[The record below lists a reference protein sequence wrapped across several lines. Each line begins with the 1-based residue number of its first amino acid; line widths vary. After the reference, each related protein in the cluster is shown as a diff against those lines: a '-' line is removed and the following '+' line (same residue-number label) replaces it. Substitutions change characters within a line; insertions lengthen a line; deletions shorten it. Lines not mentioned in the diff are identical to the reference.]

1 MLQRTTLRQ
10 KILYYSLLVLLAV
23 AIVFPI
29 YYMIII
35 SLKLPKDIYR
45 TPSLLPINAT
55 LKNYSDLFGKEEFFL
70 NIRESELAGRKSFEA
85 RAQCRIE
92 PRALLAHARDQ
103 VAIEDRPDHGVTGG
117 GRQRMGVIGVPVPVL
132 DPEFDDRLAAAGYRK
147 VEGGGADF
155 GVAAHLR
162 SRQRVAV
169 RDSGYAGPYYGY
181 GYGHWVERRVD
192 VYEYEEGSII
202 LDVVDTNSNKLV
214 WRGVATAAVP
224 EHPKPEER
232 TKLVIEA
239 VEKLL
244 AKFPPPR

>member
-1 MLQRTTLRQ
+1 MR
-10 KILYYSLLVLLAV
+10 
-23 AIVFPI
+23 AI
-29 YYMIII
+29 
-35 SLKLPKDIYR
+35 
-45 TPSLLPINAT
+45 LLP
-55 LKNYSDLFGKEEFFL
+55 
-70 NIRESELAGRKSFEA
+70 
-85 RAQCRIE
+85 C
-92 PRALLAHARDQ
+92 ALLASCSSVSTSYDFDPKADFAGLETYRW
-103 VAIEDRPDHGVTGG
+103 IESKVDEDA
-117 GRQRMGVIGVPVPVL
+117 
-132 DPEFDDRLAAAGYRK
+132 DPLVMRRVRRAVDDRLAAAGYRK